1 MQVEPSTA
9 GAHVAQE
16 LAVDNGLNAE
26 DDQWRQDLLVTLNN
40 KLATRELLATEGVCA
55 ADLRIIDE
63 EIAAIREARCRNRV
77 VDL

>member
-1 MQVEPSTA
+1 
-9 GAHVAQE
+9 
-16 LAVDNGLNAE
+16 VDNGLNAE